1 MSRKSTKDIDLA
13 LVHSRVRFSNWWA
26 NVWPAVVLAGIYGDM
41 LSVLDTGL
49 ANITKQLKGP
59 GNKWSTTIIVVT
71 SDNGGPTTTTGP
83 NNYP

>member
-13 LVHSRVRFSNWWA
+13 LVHSRVRFSNWSA